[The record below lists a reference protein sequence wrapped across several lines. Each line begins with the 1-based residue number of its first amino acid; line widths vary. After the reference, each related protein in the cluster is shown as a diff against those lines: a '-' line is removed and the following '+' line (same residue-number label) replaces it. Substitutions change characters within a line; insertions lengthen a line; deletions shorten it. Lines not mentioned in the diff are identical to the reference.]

1 MTTAMAETFGRRL
14 RRLRAERGLQQ
25 GDLVGPRISIS
36 YISMLENGNREPTA
50 RVVEHL
56 AEVLGVDPV
65 ELTGPTSAADLT
77 EADRLALASAE
88 FLLGNGDWARA
99 RAEFAA
105 MERTFGTPAT
115 WGLARAQEAL
125 GEIEAALGS
134 LERAVAGAEAAGD
147 GSLVVRAQI
156 ARARCLSE
164 QGEDVASL
172 EAARAAVRAAADHGL
187 EGTDDHVQAMSTLV
201 GELYTVGQYADA
213 EIVASDLIRLV
224 DAGSSWKARGSAYWN
239 AAGVA
244 EARGDLTTAVAH
256 SERALALLSEGDDER
271 AWARCAIACAWFWMR
286 HETAAQRLPEIE
298 RILQTAS
305 DKLRLSGTELDLAY
319 LETEQARAA
328 LLAGDGPRA
337 VALAESALG
346 RISAEQRSERAT
358 TLLVLGEARLAVGEQ
373 DAARAAAEQLE
384 LTLMT
389 LPAGRGTAITWRGLA
404 DVWKRLGNPEAA
416 YRALEEALNSQAITA
431 SPGRAA
437 TSTTRRGA
445 GAEAGPATAG

>member
-1 MTTAMAETFGRRL
+1 MAETFGRRL
-14 RRLRAERGLQQ
+14 RRLRSERGLQQ
-25 GDLVGPRISIS
+25 ADLAGPRVSVS

-50 RVVEHL
+50 RVIEHL
-56 AEVLGVDPV
+56 AAVLGVDAV
-65 ELTGPTSAADLT
+65 ELSGPTAAADLSDS
-77 EADRLALASAE
+77 DRLSLASAE
-88 FLLGNGDWARA
+88 FLLGNGEWAQA
-99 RAEFAA
+99 RDEFEA
-105 MERTFGTPAT
+105 MERAYGLPAS

-125 GEIEAALGS
+125 GQVEEALAT
-134 LERAVAGAEAAGD
+134 LERVVAGATTAGD
-147 GSLVVRAQI
+147 GSLLVRAHI

-172 EAARAAVRAAADHGL
+172 EAARAAVQSAADHRL

-213 EIVASDLIRLV
+213 ELVAADLIRLV
-224 DAGSSWKARGSAYWN
+224 DSGSSWKARGSAYWN

-286 HETAAQRLPEIE
+286 HDSAAQRLPEIE
-298 RILQTAS
+298 RILQTAAE
-305 DKLRLSGTELDLAY
+305 KLRLSGTELDLAY
-319 LETEQARAA
+319 LETEQGRAA
-328 LLAGDGPRA
+328 LLAGDGARA
-337 VALAESALG
+337 VVLAESALA

-358 TLLVLGEARLAVGEQ
+358 TLLVLAEARLSVGEQ
-373 DAARAAAEQLE
+373 GAARAAAEQLE

-404 DVWKRLGNPEAA
+404 DVWKRLGNAEAA
-416 YRALEEALNSQAITA
+416 YRALEEALNSQAITP
-431 SPGRAA
+431 SPARAA
-437 TSTTRRGA
+437 TSTTSTAPADVESRR
-445 GAEAGPATAG
+445 PASS

>member
-1 MTTAMAETFGRRL
+1 MAETFGQRL

-25 GDLVGPRISIS
+25 ADLVGPRVSIS

-50 RVVEHL
+50 RVIEHL
-56 AEVLGVDPV
+56 AAVLGVDAV
-65 ELTGPTSAADLT
+65 ELSGPAAAADMS

-88 FLLGNGDWARA
+88 LLLAHGDWEGA
-99 RAEFAA
+99 RAEFSALERSLGLPAA
-105 MERTFGTPAT
+105 

-125 GEIEAALGS
+125 GQIEGALDT
-134 LERAVAGAEAAGD
+134 LERVVAGADAVGD
-147 GSLVVRAQI
+147 GALIVRAHI

-172 EAARAAVRAAADHGL
+172 EAARAAVHAASEHGL
-187 EGTDDHVQAMSTLV
+187 EGTDEHVQAMSTLV
-201 GELYTVGQYADA
+201 GGLYSVGQYADA
-213 EIVASDLIRLV
+213 ELVAADLIRLV
-224 DAGSSWKARGSAYWN
+224 DSGSSWRARGSAYWN

-271 AWARCAIACAWFWMR
+271 AWARCAVACAWFWMR
-286 HETAAQRLPEIE
+286 HESAPQRLPEIE
-298 RILQTAS
+298 RLLRMAG
-305 DKLRLSGTELDLAY
+305 DKLRLSGTALDLAY

-328 LLAGDGPRA
+328 LLAGDGAAA
-337 VALAESALG
+337 VLLAESALG

-358 TLLVLGEARLAVGEQ
+358 TLLVLAEARLAVEER

-389 LPAGRGTAITWRGLA
+389 LPSGRGTAITWRGLA
-404 DVWKRLGNPEAA
+404 DVWKRLGNADAA
-416 YRALEEALNSQAITA
+416 YRALEEALNAQAISP

-437 TSTTRRGA
+437 ASDRTAARGTAAGGAA
-445 GAEAGPATAG
+445 GA